1 MSAEGEAQS
10 ADCRWVVVGL
20 SGVTRGGKTS
30 LALNLLSCLPTTT
43 AYLSQDE
50 YILPNSHPAHPAAPE
65 PVDGIN
71 KETLASIDMSRM
83 IRDLRRVLAEEPNS
97 LTLADPE
104 NLMERSQVV
113 GCALKEPRPPLKG
126 RQRNSS
132 LPAVLVLDGFR
143 LFEHPE
149 VPPLCNLCYFLTL
162 TREQCVA
169 RGKQRP
175 RTSSFLNSPLYFN
188 LCVWP
193 KYEEYL
199 AMLADNG
206 GTDKICFLD
215 GATPLDALAKKVE
228 DETKSLL
235 GLSRNVKGMN

>member
-1 MSAEGEAQS
+1 MSAESEGQGTDS
-10 ADCRWVVVGL
+10 RWVVVGL

-50 YILPNSHPAHPAAPE
+50 YILPNSHPAHSAAPE
-65 PVDGIN
+65 PLSGIN

-83 IRDLRRVLAEEPNS
+83 MKDLRRVLAAEPSS
-97 LTLADPE
+97 LTLSDPE
-104 NLMERSQVV
+104 NLMDRSQVV
-113 GCALKEPRPPLKG
+113 GCALQEPRPPLKG
-126 RQRNSS
+126 RQRTSR

-143 LFEHPE
+143 LFEHTD
-149 VPPLCNLCYFLTL
+149 VLSLCHLRYFLTL

-169 RGKQRP
+169 RGKQSP
-175 RTSSFLNSPLYFN
+175 RTSSFINSPQYFD

-199 AMLADNG
+199 AMLIDNSGADN
-206 GTDKICFLD
+206 IRFLD
-215 GATPLDALAKKVE
+215 GASPPDALAKTVE
-228 DETKSLL
+228 NEVKSLL
-235 GLSRNVKGMN
+235 GLSEYCS

>member
-1 MSAEGEAQS
+1 MAAEGEAQS
-10 ADCRWVVVGL
+10 ADCKWLVVGL
-20 SGVTRGGKTS
+20 SGVTRGGKTT
-30 LALNLLSCLPTTT
+30 LAVNLLSCLPTTT

-50 YILPNSHPAHPAAPE
+50 YILPNSHPAHPEAPE
-65 PVDGIN
+65 LVGGIN
-71 KETLASIDMSRM
+71 KETLPSIDMSRM
-83 IRDLRRVLAEEPNS
+83 IKDLRHVLAVEPSS

-126 RQRNSS
+126 HQRTPK

-143 LFEHPE
+143 LFEHTE
-149 VPPLCNLCYFLTL
+149 VLSLCHLRYFLTL

-169 RGKQRP
+169 RGKQKP
-175 RTSSFLNSPLYFN
+175 RTSSFINSPLYFD

-199 AMLADNG
+199 AMLLSNS
-206 GTDKICFLD
+206 GTNNMRFLD
-215 GATPLDALAKKVE
+215 GVSPPDALAKIVE
-228 DETKSLL
+228 EEVKSLL
-235 GLSRNVKGMN
+235 RLSEGCS

>member
-1 MSAEGEAQS
+1 MSAKGEAQGT
-10 ADCRWVVVGL
+10 DCRWVVVGL

-50 YILPNSHPAHPAAPE
+50 YILPNSHSAHPAAPE
-65 PVDGIN
+65 LVGGIN
-71 KETLASIDMSRM
+71 KETLASIDMGHM
-83 IRDLRRVLAEEPNS
+83 VRDLRSVLVAEPSS
-97 LTLADPE
+97 LNFADPE
-104 NLMERSQVV
+104 VLMERSQMI

-126 RQRNSS
+126 YQRNSS

-143 LFEHPE
+143 LFEHKE
-149 VPPLCNLCYFLTL
+149 VPPLCHLQYFLTL
-162 TREQCVA
+162 TREQCIE
-169 RGKQRP
+169 RGKQNL
-175 RTSSFLNSPLYFN
+175 RTSTFLNSDRYFD

-206 GTDKICFLD
+206 GTDKIRFLD
-215 GATPLDALAKKVE
+215 GATPPDTLAKMVE
-228 DETKSLL
+228 DEVKSLL
-235 GLSRNVKGMN
+235 GLSGGCS